1 MSSKSKFRSD
11 YICRV
16 RYRNTLPPVPYAPK
30 MLTIP
35 SLVERHV
42 PYQSTSLVEQTP
54 YSLIMDQSAS
64 IPFDKALVDYLDA
77 MESHPEEVSEPM
89 EGVAEEDKILMSEP
103 TDGQGAS
110 GLYTR
115 KPNVTWLRRSEYIA
129 QETRGISNRKE
140 GVENKF
146 AMSAA
151 AAKKR
156 NYSTR
161 EEQIAG
167 VENTFKPLPED
178 LRHPQTK
185 SRAKKIIPLLP
196 DTECWENIYTIG
208 QFSTEP
214 ADEARMAKRRAVESS
229 PGFNPSKRPRFSET
243 DATDRGILRPMVNPH
258 DPDDTY
264 LVWFLPDAEST
275 KRLVKQKEDPLEG
288 LSEDVLQYH
297 AVRDYEYKNDAS
309 NSKHL
314 LLSVHIDDHGERVVY
329 CPIRSKMVVR
339 KKRAQV
345 MLYSIDQLDSCFL
358 QSAQFSY
365 LDDYEKPNVLTVT
378 YTKG

>member
-16 RYRNTLPPVPYAPK
+16 RYRNALPPVPYPPK
-30 MLTIP
+30 MITIP
-35 SLVERHV
+35 SLIERHV

-54 YSLIMDQSAS
+54 YSLVMDQSAS

-77 MESHPEEVSEPM
+77 METNPEEVNEDI
-89 EGVAEEDKILMSEP
+89 EEVAEEDRILLTEP
-103 TDGQGAS
+103 KGDTSSTGFSA
-110 GLYTR
+110 R
-115 KPNVTWLRRSEYIA
+115 KHNVTWLRRSEYIA
-129 QETRGISNRKE
+129 QETRGLANRRE

-151 AAKKR
+151 AARKR
-156 NYSTR
+156 NYNTL
-161 EEQIAG
+161 EDQIAG
-167 VENTFKPLPED
+167 VENTFKPLPSD

-185 SRAKKIIPLLP
+185 AKAKKIIPVLP
-196 DTECWENIYTIG
+196 DTESWENIYTIG

-214 ADEARMAKRRAVESS
+214 ADELRMAKRRAIESS
-229 PGFNPSKRPRFSET
+229 PGFDASKRPRFSET

-264 LVWFLPDAEST
+264 LVWFLPDSEST
-275 KRLVKQKEDPLEG
+275 KRLVKQKEDPLGG
-288 LSEDVLQYH
+288 LSEDVLTYH
-297 AVRDYEYKNDAS
+297 AVRDYEYKNDAGA
-309 NSKHL
+309 NSKYL
-314 LLSVHIDDHGERVVY
+314 LLTMHMDDIGERALY

-339 KKRAQV
+339 KKRA
-345 MLYSIDQLDSCFL
+345 

-378 YTKG
+378 YTKQ